1 VNFRYTEDVDRTF
14 KTTLL
19 FSAVLHVFLLFNWPF
34 YRHIFTDWKKPGD
47 IEITYLKT
55 EVLREKPEPPA
66 KRSAPQPEVSKPAR
80 LVEEAKPEEKAKPA
94 DAKKEI
100 PKAKPAAPEETAPAR
115 KEPDRA
121 KVVIKEPVV
130 PRIQATASVDM
141 QGLRLMP
148 TSYSQTV
155 RNRIIGRLDTMKSGV
170 EGEVY
175 VRFIVT
181 SDGGLKDIRIV
192 DDKSSSNGFLRSAA
206 FAAVRDAAPFA
217 EFPPG
222 VDLPEIAFTCEI
234 SFARK

>member
-1 VNFRYTEDVDRTF
+1 MNFRYTEDIGRTF

-19 FSAVLHVFLLFNWPF
+19 FSAVLHIFLLFNWPF
-34 YRHIFTDWKKPGD
+34 YRHIFTDRKKPGD
-47 IEITYLKT
+47 IEITYLKP
-55 EVLREKPEPPA
+55 EVIREKPEQSA
-66 KRSAPQPEVSKPAR
+66 KRSVPQPEVSKPAK
-80 LVEEAKPEEKAKPA
+80 LVEEAKPEEKAKA
-94 DAKKEI
+94 EAAKKEVL
-100 PKAKPAAPEETAPAR
+100 KAKPAASEEPAAAQ

-121 KVVIKEPVV
+121 KVVIKQPVV

-155 RNRIIGRLDTMKSGV
+155 RNKIISRLDTMKSGV

-192 DDKSSSNGFLRSAA
+192 DDRSSTNSFLRSAA

-217 EFPPG
+217 EFPAG

>member
-1 VNFRYTEDVDRTF
+1 MNFRYTEDVDKTF

-19 FSAVLHVFLLFNWPF
+19 FSAVLHIFLLFNWPF
-34 YRHIFTDWKKPGD
+34 YRHIFTDRKKPGN
-47 IEITYLKT
+47 IEITYLKP
-55 EVLREKPEPPA
+55 EVIREKPEQAP
-66 KRSAPQPEVSKPAR
+66 KRSVPQPEVSKPAK
-80 LVEEAKPEEKAKPA
+80 LVEAAKPEEKAKA
-94 DAKKEI
+94 EAAKKEAV
-100 PKAKPAAPEETAPAR
+100 KAKPAAPEGIAPVQ
-115 KEPDRA
+115 KEPSRA
-121 KVVIKEPVV
+121 KVVIKQPVV

-155 RNRIIGRLDTMKSGV
+155 RNKIISRLDTMKSGV

-192 DDKSSSNGFLRSAA
+192 DEKSSTNGFLRSAA

-217 EFPPG
+217 EFPAG
-222 VDLPEIAFTCEI
+222 VNLPEIAFTCEI
-234 SFARK
+234 SFTRK

>member
-1 VNFRYTEDVDRTF
+1 MNFRYSEDVDRTF

-19 FSAVLHVFLLFNWPF
+19 FSAVLHIFMLFNWPF
-34 YRHIFTDWKKPGD
+34 YRHIFTDRKKPGD
-47 IEITYLKT
+47 IEITYLKP
-55 EVLREKPEPPA
+55 EVVREKPEPSV

-80 LVEEAKPEEKAKPA
+80 LVEEAKPEEKSKAEA
-94 DAKKEI
+94 AKKEA
-100 PKAKPAAPEETAPAR
+100 PKAKPAAQAETAPVQQ
-115 KEPDRA
+115 EPERA
-121 KVVIKEPVV
+121 KVVIKQPVV

-155 RNRIIGRLDTMKSGV
+155 RNKIIGKLDTMKSGV

-192 DDKSSSNGFLRSAA
+192 DEKSSSNGFLRSAA

-217 EFPPG
+217 EFPSG
-222 VDLPEIAFTCEI
+222 VNLPEIAFTCEI